1 MYKEHGTEIRNP
13 HRVLL
18 YLRRNF
24 YINKSDCHKRRV
36 SDYRGRRHI
45 CKIVRPGGKPCI
57 KPIAA
62 AYIALTQ
69 RAGLKTEYRK
79 RVLILTPSLFYL
91 SARNVSFLNN
101 KINAAIVIIIVNNP
115 K

>member
-1 MYKEHGTEIRNP
+1 MFFISSPK
-13 HRVLL
+13 L
-18 YLRRNF
+18 
-24 YINKSDCHKRRV
+24 INLTV
-36 SDYRGRRHI
+36 TNAVY
-45 CKIVRPGGKPCI
+45 
-57 KPIAA
+57 PI
-62 AYIALTQ
+62 IALTQ